1 MIFLL
6 DRKLKNKGKK
16 TSKTGWTF
24 LTIQRFVI
32 SLSYLACFRV
42 EDGKVLEIGFSQ
54 IACNLQLLVNV
65 VPCNIFKTH

>member
-1 MIFLL
+1 MSFLL

-32 SLSYLACFRV
+32 SLCYIACLRV
-42 EDGKVLEIGFSQ
+42 KGHEVLHIRFSQ
-54 IACNLQLLVNV
+54 ITCKCTQMYLAGVTVVNNLW
-65 VPCNIFKTH
+65 